1 MQDKKKYTK
10 TIKRAYKYF
19 NDLGINADSEDIWSE
34 VLFDLEES
42 GITITPE
49 IDKAVW
55 QEVTGEDEED

>member
-1 MQDKKKYTK
+1 MTDKKKYTK
-10 TIKRAYKYF
+10 LIKQAYKEF
-19 NDLGINADSEDIWSE
+19 DKMGCQADSEDIWSA

-49 IDKAVW
+49 IDEAVW